1 MRISKYIAF
10 ITLFLILF
18 MICPI
23 YSYAKAEAKII
34 DVEKLEELL
43 SGEGVTISNIKVKGD
58 SKQIAHFTGANYIE
72 GFGNL
77 DEGIIL
83 STGDASKIFTPAST
97 FLSTAYYSKHGGSR
111 GSDEDLDKIS
121 EPKNSTYDAVSI
133 EFDAVSDSDF
143 ISFQYLFASEE
154 FDQATYFNDIFA
166 LYVNGENIAK
176 IPGTDNTV
184 AMESLRRDNP
194 EYYYNNEAGEDLG
207 FLGYSSLLSC
217 QANVK
222 AGETNKFKLV
232 IADLSDPIYDSAV
245 LIKAHSISNEENQES
260 EENPNP
266 SESTED
272 KKAKPHIN
280 IKKEVSKVK
289 LITPDGK
296 TINYIELEN
305 GKSLDDL
312 KSAFIADKGI
322 FLIADNEMLQ
332 GDKLEIE
339 YKITVKNSSYM
350 SCTEL
355 LIEDYLDNGLVC
367 ESKDWE
373 YDDTDEKMVKKYL
386 KGDLSNPII
395 EAGGKYETTLVATR
409 ILAPS
414 SEEYEFNNKARA
426 LAINRGVKVTSDVV
440 SAQSVNIIPPFGKLE
455 KTSIISFVIIG
466 TGIIGIIIWKLYKK

>member
-1 MRISKYIAF
+1 MKNNRYVILI
-10 ITLFLILF
+10 FLLII
-18 MICPI
+18 ICPNF
-23 YSYAKAEAKII
+23 SCAEAKAEII

-43 SGEGVTISNIKVKGD
+43 SGEGVTISNLKVTGD
-58 SKQIAHFTGANYIE
+58 SKQIANFTGADYIE

-83 STGDASKIFTPAST
+83 STGNAANIFTPAKT
-97 FLSTAYYSKHGGSR
+97 FLSDSVFGRQKYSG
-111 GSDEDLDKIS
+111 DEDLEKIA
-121 EPKNSTYDAVSI
+121 EPKNRTYDAVSI
-133 EFDAVSDSDF
+133 EFDAVSDSDY

-154 FDQATYFNDIFA
+154 FDQATSFNDIFA

-184 AMESLRRDNP
+184 SMESLRRDNP
-194 EYYYNNEAGEDLG
+194 EYYYDNQDGQDLG

-217 QANVK
+217 QAEVK

-245 LIKAHSISNEENQES
+245 LIKAHSITNEEKQES

-266 SESTED
+266 SEPTEN
-272 KKAKPHIN
+272 KKVKPQIK
-280 IKKEVSKVK
+280 IKKEVSKVR

-305 GKSLDDL
+305 GKNIDEL

-322 FLIADNEMLQ
+322 FIISDNEMIQ
-332 GDKLEIE
+332 NAKLEIE
-339 YKITVKNSSYM
+339 YKITVKNTSYM

-373 YDDTDEKMVKKYL
+373 YDDEDEKIIKKYI
-386 KGDLSNPII
+386 KGNLANPII
-395 EAGGKYETTLVATR
+395 EPGEEYETTLVARR
-409 ILAPS
+409 ILAVS
-414 SEEYEFNNKARA
+414 SKEYEFKNKARA
-426 LAINRGVKVTSDVV
+426 HVINRGVKVTSDIVA
-440 SAQSVNIIPPFGKLE
+440 SQSVNIIPPFGQVGNLG
-455 KTSIISFVIIG
+455 IIFIIIIG
-466 TGIIGIIIWKLYKK
+466 TGIISIISWRLYKKCR